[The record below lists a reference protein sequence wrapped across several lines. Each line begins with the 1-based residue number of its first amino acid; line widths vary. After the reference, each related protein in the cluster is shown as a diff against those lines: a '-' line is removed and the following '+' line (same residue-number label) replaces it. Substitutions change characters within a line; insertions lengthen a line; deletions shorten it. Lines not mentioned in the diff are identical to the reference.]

1 MEQYK
6 PLPDGL
12 RIDESTIEGQGLF
25 TTKKFDKMDD
35 LGISHI
41 KVGRELYRTPL
52 GGFINHSEK
61 PNCQKIEVD
70 NKWYLQT
77 LRDIKKGEEITLKY
91 TFYKV
96 WKSLNN

>member
-1 MEQYK
+1 MEKYK

-12 RIDESTIEGQGLF
+12 RIDDSKIHDQGLF

-41 KVGRELYRTPL
+41 KIGRELYRTPL
-52 GGFINHSEK
+52 GGFINHSDK

-96 WKSLNN
+96 